1 MKQSNTSMTH
11 HLGSGTDRQLTL
23 FAMTDPAPMQDG
35 KQHTAA
41 DGTPT
46 LQGVP
51 YSRYCQ
57 ARLRESELGIADEC
71 PF

>member
-1 MKQSNTSMTH
+1 M
-11 HLGSGTDRQLTL
+11 TL
-23 FAMTDPAPMQDG
+23 FAMTEPEPKREA
-35 KQHTAA
+35 KQHIANDELTQ
-41 DGTPT
+41 